1 MGELRQAARGL
12 TRELRADMGGISIPQ
27 EVALERIE
35 QALVDDEPTT
45 DELLRRLQ
53 NPPYHT
59 LRLTFGTKWMA
70 RIEGDGSLL
79 FELSPDVVPAL
90 RAVLL
95 QLPAPTEPPPE
106 GS

>member
-1 MGELRQAARGL
+1 
-12 TRELRADMGGISIPQ
+12 
-27 EVALERIE
+27 
-35 QALVDDEPTT
+35 
-45 DELLRRLQ
+45 
-53 NPPYHT
+53 
-59 LRLTFGTKWMA
+59 MA